1 MPPARGSGGG
11 GREGRRLLPKRGRS
25 ASSTRWL
32 ERQLA
37 DPYVR
42 RARAEGY
49 RARAA
54 YKLIELDQRFGL
66 LAGAGRIVDLG
77 AAPGSWCQVVR
88 ERVPAAHLV
97 GIDLLPMDPLPGAIL
112 LRKDFLDP
120 DAAGAIEQA
129 LGGPACLVLS
139 DMAANT
145 VGHAPTDHL
154 RTLALV
160 EAAAAFAA
168 EILRPGGSFVAKV
181 LAGGTEAALLADL
194 KRQFASVKHG
204 KPPASRKDSRETY
217 LVAQGFR
224 G

>member
-1 MPPARGSGGG
+1 MPASRGGSG
-11 GREGRRLLPKRGRS
+11 GREGRRLAQKRGRS

-42 RARAEGY
+42 RAKAEGY

-54 YKLIELDQRFGL
+54 YKLLELDRRFGL
-66 LAGAGRIVDLG
+66 LKGVSRVVDLG

-88 ERVPAAHLV
+88 QKAPAAQLV
-97 GIDLLPMDPLPGAIL
+97 GIDLLPMDPVPGAIL
-112 LRKDFLDP
+112 LQQDFLAP
-120 DAAGAIEQA
+120 DAAAAIEQA

-139 DMAANT
+139 DMAANS

-168 EILRPGGSFVAKV
+168 EVLRPGGGFVAKV
-181 LAGGTEAALLADL
+181 LAGGTEAALLSDL
-194 KRQFASVKHG
+194 KRQFASVRHA